1 MLHLAMSNR
10 NDDSYVAPAAAAG
23 GFNHDDDS
31 YAALAA
37 AAGGFNRD
45 DDSYVAPAA
54 AAGGFPYPDLEAKN
68 FALALLGEY
77 PLKKIER
84 KKGRNTQQIND
95 LFEQDHAKKVQEFVG
110 GLCSLP
116 YCFGRNNSRF
126 SCCNCLKYIE
136 EAQVAS
142 ISTMLGIY
150 SCVLCMSSPLIPELI
165 IILFFVYS
173 FLCFAA

>member
-1 MLHLAMSNR
+1 MSNR
-10 NDDSYVAPAAAAG
+10 
-23 GFNHDDDS
+23 DDDS
-31 YAALAA
+31 NVAPAA

-45 DDSYVAPAA
+45 DDSNAAPAAAAGGYNWDNDSYVAPAV
-54 AAGGFPYPDLEAKN
+54 AAGGFPYPDFETAN
-68 FALALLGEY
+68 FALALLADH

-84 KKGRNTQQIND
+84 KKGWNTQQIND
-95 LFEQDHAKKVQEFVG
+95 SFEQDHAQKVQEFVG

-116 YCFGRNNSRF
+116 YCFQRNNSRF
-126 SCCNCLKYIE
+126 SRCNCLKYIE
-136 EAQVAS
+136 EAQLAS
-142 ISTMLGIY
+142 ITTMLGIY